1 MKTVAVTQRTSVI
14 GPFDEIRD
22 TLDHRLISW
31 LRVCG
36 FHVAGI
42 PNYFAVEGE
51 KASDSLR
58 SWVKNIRPI
67 GFLLTG
73 GDDLGL
79 DKNRDE
85 LEFEILKIAS
95 ENVFP
100 VLGICRGMQIMSV
113 WGGGTISPVKGHV
126 GVRHDL
132 CSPTKRSVNS
142 YHTYKIEKMP
152 SDFSSFEHS
161 TEGVIE
167 AIRHDSLPWEGWMWH
182 PEREAPFASEDKE
195 NLSRIFNRSVEND

>member
-1 MKTVAVTQRTSVI
+1 MKIVAVTQRTSVI
-14 GPFDEIRD
+14 GPFNEIRD

-31 LRVCG
+31 LRACG
-36 FHVAGI
+36 FHVVGV
-42 PNYFAVEGE
+42 PNYFAVEDE

-58 SWVKNIRPI
+58 SWVKNIKPI

-79 DKNRDE
+79 DENRDE
-85 LEFEILKIAS
+85 LEYEILEIAS
-95 ENVFP
+95 ENIFP

-113 WGGGTISPVKGHV
+113 WGGGTISPVEGHA
-126 GVRHDL
+126 GVRHNL
-132 CSPTKRSVNS
+132 LSPTKRSVNS

-152 SDFSSFEHS
+152 SSFSSFEHS
-161 TEGVIE
+161 TEGIIE

-182 PEREAPFASEDKE
+182 PERNKHFDSRDLTQISELFSE
-195 NLSRIFNRSVEND
+195 ESS